1 MFFNNNIRQRISI
14 VLFKKTPLA
23 LSQESLIGSHAKH
36 QWMHEVVVKVVAIAV
51 STVMRMFRIL
61 LQSDWLLSI
70 GQMIVESG

>member
-1 MFFNNNIRQRISI
+1 MSRLQNRIKMNKI
-14 VLFKKTPLA
+14 FKKKTPLA
-23 LSQESLIGSHAKH
+23 ISQESLIGSHAKH

-70 GQMIVESG
+70 GQMIVES

>member
-1 MFFNNNIRQRISI
+1 MSRLQNRIKMNKK
-14 VLFKKTPLA
+14 FKKDSLSI
-23 LSQESLIGSHAKH
+23 SQESLIGSHAKH

-70 GQMIVESG
+70 GQMIV